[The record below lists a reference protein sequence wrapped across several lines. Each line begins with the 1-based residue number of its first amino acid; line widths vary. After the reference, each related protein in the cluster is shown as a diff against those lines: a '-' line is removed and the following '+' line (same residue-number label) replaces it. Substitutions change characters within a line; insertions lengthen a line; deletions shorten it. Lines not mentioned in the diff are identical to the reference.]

1 MALID
6 RSKHASAAP
15 DLRRIGL
22 LIAGDIAAFH
32 VVTTIGLLSHGELSG
47 LDALPK
53 VAEIA
58 APFAIGWFAVAP
70 FVGAFKAEVTGQPGH
85 MLGRTA
91 LAWLIACPIGL
102 LLWSLLRQKS
112 IQPAFAIVTLVT
124 NMIVL
129 LGWRGMFALLAA
141 RRGGD

>member
-1 MALID
+1 MALTD
-6 RSKHASAAP
+6 HSKRSSATP

-22 LIAGDIAAFH
+22 LIVGDIVAFH
-32 VVTTIGLLSHGELSG
+32 VITTVGLLSHGELSG
-47 LDALPK
+47 IGAVPE
-53 VAEIA
+53 VVEIA

-70 FVGAFKAEVTGQPGH
+70 FAGAFKAELTDQPRH

-102 LLWSLLRQKS
+102 LLWSLVRQKS
-112 IQPAFAIVTLVT
+112 IQPAFATVTLIT

-129 LGWRGMFALLAA
+129 LGWRGIFALLAA